1 VFIVGLALIL
11 LLLVFRSLLVPI
23 KAVVGFLFTIAAAMG
38 AVVWI
43 FQHGHLA
50 GLFGVASKAP
60 VLSFLPVL
68 MIAILFGLAM
78 DYQVFLVTRIR
89 EAHVHG
95 EAPVPAIQSGF
106 RASARVVTAAALI
119 MISVFAGFIIGDDP
133 IIKSIGFALAFG
145 VLVDAFF
152 IRMTLVPAV
161 LTLLG
166 RHAWTLPAWL
176 ERRLPNLDIEGER
189 LEARGAPS
197 TTEPAAGG
205 S

>member
-1 VFIVGLALIL
+1 
-11 LLLVFRSLLVPI
+11 
-23 KAVVGFLFTIAAAMG
+23 M
-38 AVVWI
+38 WI
-43 FQHGHLA
+43 FQNGHLA

-95 EAPVPAIQSGF
+95 EQPVPAIRAGF
-106 RASARVVTAAALI
+106 RASARVVTAAAVI
-119 MISVFAGFIIGDDP
+119 MISVFSGFIIGDDP
-133 IIKSIGFALAFG
+133 IITSIGFALAFG

-152 IRMTLVPAV
+152 VRMTLVPAI

-166 RHAWTLPAWL
+166 RRAWTLPAAL
-176 ERRLPNLDIEGER
+176 DRRLPNLDIEGER
-189 LEARGAPS
+189 LQHQLAQP
-197 TTEPAAGG
+197 TPAQE
-205 S
+205 SV